1 MRFHGGTMDE
11 PLGRRASFADW
22 TFVACI
28 GELEGRPPSSHGL
41 AQHLA
46 SGTVPAVLR
55 RAIAE
60 KYDAAWVRARLPRVF
75 GYSVENAET
84 EKALLF
90 ETFVAVRGEAA
101 FVFQACDYYG
111 RTDLTFADSVDE
123 DTKNAIA
130 TAFWGLL
137 LAEPNDLEDFA
148 ARVYHPGAGCWLEF
162 ACDRGEVSLRETEE

>member
-60 KYDAAWVRARLPRVF
+60 KYDAAWVRARLPRV
-75 GYSVENAET
+75 
-84 EKALLF
+84 
-90 ETFVAVRGEAA
+90 
-101 FVFQACDYYG
+101 
-111 RTDLTFADSVDE
+111 
-123 DTKNAIA
+123 
-130 TAFWGLL
+130 
-137 LAEPNDLEDFA
+137 
-148 ARVYHPGAGCWLEF
+148 YHPGAGCWLEF